1 MGKLLAFGIVF
12 LCVAIA
18 PPAGAGDSPTDPEL
32 DEIVVTATLR
42 SAPAIDVPA
51 SVTLLDGQ
59 TLRDAGRSNLEDV
72 LGLIPNLNW
81 AGDTSL
87 PRYFQLRGI
96 GELEQYQ
103 GAPNPS
109 VGFLI
114 DDIDFS
120 GLGTAGTLYDID
132 QVDVLRGPQP
142 TRYGANALAGLIY
155 LRSALPTD
163 TFYGRVDL
171 DGGDYGTK
179 SEGAVI
185 SGPIDALASGFR
197 LAAQHHYTDGYYH
210 NLYLNR
216 DDTNRQDEYT
226 LRAKWLFKPSDRLHV
241 ELTAL
246 QVNIDNGY
254 DAYAIDN
261 SRNTE
266 SDQPGVDSQ
275 HSTGVS
281 LRTHYLPTDTLGLTA
296 IATYAKS
303 VIKYGYD
310 GDWGNPRSWAPAAAV
325 YQYSEIQNRERTTKS
340 LELRLGT
347 ESAHG
352 FGWLAGLYGNQ
363 LDESLNDL
371 SLGDYQP
378 LGAPPD
384 PANDQ
389 TNSVIAS
396 GYRARNVALF
406 GELDGEFAADL
417 RWSVGFRGERWSAS
431 YRGTTTDFLGT
442 NTGYTYAAVTPTAI
456 QSVTPATLG
465 PANNLWGGQGSLIY
479 GLGSGQSIYATLVR
493 GYKAGGFN
501 LSQGLLPGQLS
512 FNPETDVN
520 FEMGYKVDLVDH
532 RLKVNADVFYV
543 QRHDAQIKSSFQSD
557 PTNPDYFVY
566 YTGNAASGRNYG
578 LEGDVE
584 WRATAQVTLGADL
597 GLLQTHFENFVQR
610 FGGSD
615 GLGGS
620 GGQGASSQAGGG
632 VTSVSVSRELANA
645 PHWQAAVNATY
656 RDPRGP
662 FARLDVTGMGGYYFD
677 LPPNYTTSK
686 PYGLFNAKIGWETPH
701 WSAYLSG
708 RNLLDKRYPVRG
720 FYFGDVPPNFPSEV
734 YLQLGDPRT
743 WVASV
748 TVNFGGAPGG
758 GYQELLKGP

>member
-1 MGKLLAFGIVF
+1 MGKIFSLSVLLTFFSVSLPVSAS
-12 LCVAIA
+12 
-18 PPAGAGDSPTDPEL
+18 DSNTDPQL

-51 SVTLLDGQ
+51 SVTVLDRQ
-59 TLRDAGRSNLEDV
+59 TLRDAGRTNFEDV

-132 QVDVLRGPQP
+132 QIDVLRGPQP

-155 LRSALPTD
+155 LRSAEPTD

-171 DGGDYGTK
+171 NGGDYDTK

-185 SGPIDALASGFR
+185 SGPIDSLDSGFR
-197 LAAQHHYTDGYYH
+197 LAAQHYYTDGYYH

-226 LRAKWLFKPSDRLHV
+226 FRAKWIFKPSDRLRI
-241 ELTAL
+241 ELIAL

-266 SDQPGVDSQ
+266 SDQPGIDSQ

-281 LRTHYLPTDTLGLTA
+281 IRAHYLPSDTVGFTA

-303 VIKYGYD
+303 VIKYSYD
-310 GDWGNPRSWAPAAAV
+310 GDWGNPVLWAPDAAV
-325 YQYSEIQNRERTTKS
+325 YQYSEIQDRDRTTKT

-347 ESAHG
+347 ESSQG
-352 FGWLAGLYGNQ
+352 FGWLVGFYGNQ
-363 LDESLNDL
+363 LDESLIDL
-371 SLGDYQP
+371 SLGNYQP
-378 LGAPPD
+378 LGLPPD

-389 TNSVIAS
+389 SDNVINS

-406 GELDGEFAADL
+406 GELDGDLAADL
-417 RWSVGFRGERWSAS
+417 RWSVGLRGERWSAN
-431 YRGTTTDFLGT
+431 YQGTTTDFLGT
-442 NTGYTYAAVTPTAI
+442 NTGYTNAAVTPTAI
-456 QSVTPATLG
+456 ESVTPATLS
-465 PANNLWGGQGSLIY
+465 PANNLWGGHASLIY
-479 GLGSGQSIYATLVR
+479 RLDSGQSIYATVSR

-501 LSQGLLPGQLS
+501 LSQGLLPSQLS

-520 FEMGYKVDLVDH
+520 FETGYKADVLDH
-532 RLKVNADVFYV
+532 RLKIDADVFYLYR
-543 QRHDAQIKSSFQSD
+543 QDAQIKSSFQSD

-578 LEGDVE
+578 LESDAE
-584 WRATAQVTLGADL
+584 WRATDRVTLGADL
-597 GLLQTHFENFVQR
+597 GFLQTHFENFMQQQ
-610 FGGSD
+610 GS
-615 GLGGS
+615 S
-620 GGQGASSQAGGG
+620 GA
-632 VTSVSVSRELANA
+632 TSVSVSRELANA

-662 FARLDVTGMGGYYFD
+662 FARIDVTGMGGYYFD

-686 PYGLFNAKIGWETPH
+686 PYGLLNAKIGWETPK

-720 FYFGDVPPNFPSEV
+720 FYFGDVPPNFSNEV
-734 YLQLGDPRT
+734 YIQLGDPRT

-748 TVNFGGAPGG
+748 TVNFGGAPR
-758 GYQELLKGP
+758 

>member
-1 MGKLLAFGIVF
+1 MGKIFSLSVLLTFFSVSLPVSAS
-12 LCVAIA
+12 
-18 PPAGAGDSPTDPEL
+18 DTNTDPQL

-51 SVTLLDGQ
+51 SVTILDRQ
-59 TLRDAGRSNLEDV
+59 TLRDAGRTNFEDV

-132 QVDVLRGPQP
+132 QIDVLRGPQP

-155 LRSALPTD
+155 LRSAEPTD

-171 DGGDYGTK
+171 NGGDYDTK
-179 SEGAVI
+179 SEAAVI
-185 SGPIDALASGFR
+185 SGPIDSLDSGFR
-197 LAAQHHYTDGYYH
+197 LAAQHYYTDGYYH

-226 LRAKWLFKPSDRLHV
+226 FRAKWIFKPSDRLRI
-241 ELTAL
+241 ELIAL

-266 SDQPGVDSQ
+266 SDQPGIDSQ

-281 LRTHYLPTDTLGLTA
+281 IRAHYLPSDTVGFTA

-303 VIKYGYD
+303 VIKYSYD
-310 GDWGNPRSWAPAAAV
+310 GDWGNPVLWAPDAAV
-325 YQYSEIQNRERTTKS
+325 YQYSEIQDRDRTTKT

-347 ESAHG
+347 ESTQG
-352 FGWLAGLYGNQ
+352 FGWLVGFYGNQ
-363 LDESLNDL
+363 LDESLIDL
-371 SLGDYQP
+371 SLGNYQS
-378 LGAPPD
+378 LGLPPD

-389 TNSVIAS
+389 SDNVINSD
-396 GYRARNVALF
+396 YRARNVALF
-406 GELDGEFAADL
+406 GELDGDLAADL
-417 RWSVGFRGERWSAS
+417 RWSVGLRGERWSAN
-431 YRGTTTDFLGT
+431 YQGTTTDFLGT
-442 NTGYTYAAVTPTAI
+442 NTGYTNAAVTPTAI
-456 QSVTPATLG
+456 ESVTPATLS
-465 PANNLWGGQGSLIY
+465 PANNLWGGHASLIY
-479 GLGSGQSIYATLVR
+479 RLDSGQSIYATVSR

-501 LSQGLLPGQLS
+501 LSQGLLPSQLL

-520 FEMGYKVDLVDH
+520 FETGYKADVLDH
-532 RLKVNADVFYV
+532 RLKIDADVFYLYR
-543 QRHDAQIKSSFQSD
+543 QDAQIKSSFQSD

-578 LEGDVE
+578 LESDAE
-584 WRATAQVTLGADL
+584 WRATDRVTLGADL
-597 GLLQTHFENFVQR
+597 GLLQTHFENFMQQQ
-610 FGGSD
+610 GS
-615 GLGGS
+615 S
-620 GGQGASSQAGGG
+620 GA
-632 VTSVSVSRELANA
+632 TSVSVSRELANA

-662 FARLDVTGMGGYYFD
+662 FARIDVTGMGGYYFD

-686 PYGLFNAKIGWETPH
+686 PYGLLNAKIGWETPK

-720 FYFGDVPPNFPSEV
+720 FYFGDVPPNFSNEV
-734 YLQLGDPRT
+734 YIQLGDPRT

-748 TVNFGGAPGG
+748 TVNFGGTPR
-758 GYQELLKGP
+758 

>member
-1 MGKLLAFGIVF
+1 MGKIFSLSVLLTFFSVSLPVSAS
-12 LCVAIA
+12 
-18 PPAGAGDSPTDPEL
+18 DSNTDPQL

-51 SVTLLDGQ
+51 SVTVLDRQ
-59 TLRDAGRSNLEDV
+59 TLRDAGRTNFEDV

-132 QVDVLRGPQP
+132 QIDVLRGPQP

-155 LRSALPTD
+155 LRSAEPTD

-171 DGGDYGTK
+171 NGGDYDTK

-185 SGPIDALASGFR
+185 SGPIDSLDSGFR
-197 LAAQHHYTDGYYH
+197 LSAQHYYTDGYYH

-226 LRAKWLFKPSDRLHV
+226 FRAKWIFKPSDRLRI
-241 ELTAL
+241 ELIAL

-266 SDQPGVDSQ
+266 SDQPGIDSQ
-275 HSTGVS
+275 HSTGMS
-281 LRTHYLPTDTLGLTA
+281 IRAHYLPSDTVGFTA

-303 VIKYGYD
+303 VIKYSYD
-310 GDWGNPRSWAPAAAV
+310 GDWGNPVLWAPDASV
-325 YQYSEIQNRERTTKS
+325 YQYSEIQDRDRTTKT

-347 ESAHG
+347 ESSQG
-352 FGWLAGLYGNQ
+352 FGWLVGFYGNQ
-363 LDESLNDL
+363 LDESLIDL
-371 SLGDYQP
+371 SLGNYQP
-378 LGAPPD
+378 LGLPPV

-389 TNSVIAS
+389 SDNVINS

-406 GELDGEFAADL
+406 GELDGDLAADL
-417 RWSVGFRGERWSAS
+417 RWSAGLRGERWSAH
-431 YRGTTTDFLGT
+431 YQGTTTDFLGT
-442 NTGYTYAAVTPTAI
+442 NTGYTNAAVTPTAI
-456 QSVTPATLG
+456 ESVTPATLS
-465 PANNLWGGQGSLIY
+465 PANNLWGGHASLIY
-479 GLGSGQSIYATLVR
+479 RLDSGQSIYATVSR

-501 LSQGLLPGQLS
+501 LSQGLLPSQLS

-520 FEMGYKVDLVDH
+520 FETGYKADVLDH
-532 RLKVNADVFYV
+532 RLKIDTDVFYLYR
-543 QRHDAQIKSSFQSD
+543 QDAQIKSSFQSD

-578 LEGDVE
+578 LESDAE
-584 WRATAQVTLGADL
+584 WRATDRVTLGADL
-597 GLLQTHFENFVQR
+597 GLLQTHFENFMQQQ
-610 FGGSD
+610 GS
-615 GLGGS
+615 S
-620 GGQGASSQAGGG
+620 GA
-632 VTSVSVSRELANA
+632 TSVSVSRELANA

-662 FARLDVTGMGGYYFD
+662 FARIDVTGMGGYYFD

-686 PYGLFNAKIGWETPH
+686 PYGLLNAKIGWETPK

-720 FYFGDVPPNFPSEV
+720 FYFGDVPPNFSNEV
-734 YLQLGDPRT
+734 YIQLGDPRT

-748 TVNFGGAPGG
+748 SVNFGGAPR
-758 GYQELLKGP
+758 

>member
-1 MGKLLAFGIVF
+1 MDKRLS
-12 LCVAIA
+12 LCVVLFSFRLAL
-18 PPAGAGDSPTDPEL
+18 PAVASDSSIDPSL
-32 DEIVVTATLR
+32 DEIIVTATLR

-51 SVTLLDGQ
+51 SITVLDQQ
-59 TLRDAGRSNLEDV
+59 TLRDAGRANFEDV

-155 LRSALPTD
+155 LRSGEPTD
-163 TFYGRVDL
+163 TLYGRVDL
-171 DGGDYGTK
+171 DGGDYNTK

-185 SGPIDALASGFR
+185 SGPIDSLDSGFR
-197 LAAQHHYTDGYYH
+197 IAAQHYYTNGYYH
-210 NLYLNR
+210 DLYLNR

-226 LRAKWLFKPSDRLHV
+226 FRAKWIFKPSDRLHI

-246 QVNIDNGY
+246 QVNFDNGY
-254 DAYAIDN
+254 DAFAIDN

-281 LRTHYLPTDTLGLTA
+281 IRAHYLANDTVGFTA

-303 VIKYGYD
+303 IIKYSYD
-310 GDWGNPRSWAPAAAV
+310 GDWGNSVLWAPVATVFQSA
-325 YQYSEIQNRERTTKS
+325 EIQNRDRTTKT

-347 ESAHG
+347 ESAQG
-352 FGWLAGLYGNQ
+352 FGWLVGFYGNQ
-363 LDESLNDL
+363 LDESLTDL
-371 SLGDYQP
+371 SLSDYQP
-378 LGAPPD
+378 LGLPQD
-384 PANDQ
+384 PVDDQ
-389 TNSVIAS
+389 SNNVIDS

-406 GELDGEFAADL
+406 GELDGDLAAGL
-417 RWSVGFRGERWSAS
+417 RWSAGLRGERWNAS
-431 YRGTTTDFLGT
+431 YQGTTNYFLGT
-442 NTGYTYAAVTPTAI
+442 NTGYTNAPATSTAI
-456 QSVTPATLG
+456 ESVTPATLS
-465 PANNLWGGQGSLIY
+465 PANNLWGGHVSLTY
-479 GLGSGQSIYATLVR
+479 KLDLGQSLYATVVR

-501 LSQGLLPGQLS
+501 LSQGLLPNQLA

-520 FEMGYKVDLVDH
+520 LETGYKADLLDH
-532 RLKVNADVFYV
+532 RLKVNADVFYLHRN
-543 QRHDAQIKSSFQSD
+543 QAQIKTSFQSD
-557 PTNPDYFVY
+557 PTDPDAFTY
-566 YTGNAASGRNYG
+566 YTGNAASGSNYG
-578 LEGDVE
+578 LESDLE
-584 WRATAQVTLGADL
+584 WRAADRVTLGGDL
-597 GLLQTHFENFVQR
+597 GLLQTHFEDFVQ
-610 FGGSD
+610 
-615 GLGGS
+615 
-620 GGQGASSQAGGG
+620 QGPTGATIA
-632 VTSVSVSRELANA
+632 SVSRELANA

-662 FARLDVTGMGGYYFD
+662 FARVDVTGMGGYYFD

-686 PYGLFNAKIGWETPH
+686 PYGLLNAKIGWETAR

-720 FYFGDVPPNFPSEV
+720 FYFGDVPPNFPYEV
-734 YLQLGDPRT
+734 YVQLGDPRT

-748 TVNFGGAPGG
+748 TVNFGAAPR
-758 GYQELLKGP
+758 

>member
-1 MGKLLAFGIVF
+1 MVIKSAAGHVYLIA
-12 LCVAIA
+12 AIGA
-18 PPAGAGDSPTDPEL
+18 AALSGWTHPAAADDDSDSSEL
-32 DEIVVTATLR
+32 HEIVVTATLR

-51 SVTLLDGQ
+51 SVTVLPEQ
-59 TLRDAGRSNLEDV
+59 TLHDAGRANFEDV

-103 GAPNPS
+103 GAPDPS

-155 LRSALPTD
+155 MKSAEPTD
-163 TFYGRVDL
+163 TPYGRVDL
-171 DGGDYGTK
+171 DGGDYGTN
-179 SEGAVI
+179 SQGAVI
-185 SGPIDALASGFR
+185 SGPVDSLDSGFR
-197 LAAQHHYTDGYYH
+197 FAAQRYYSNGYYR

-226 LRAKWLFKPSDRLHV
+226 YRAKWVFKPSDRLSL
-241 ELTAL
+241 ELTAM

-281 LRTHYLPTDTLGLTA
+281 LRAHYLASDTVGFTA

-303 VIKYGYD
+303 VIKYSYD
-310 GDWGNPRSWAPAAAV
+310 GDWGNPVLWAPDAAV
-325 YQYSEIQNRERTTKS
+325 YQYSEIQDRDRSTKT

-347 ESAHG
+347 ESNRG
-352 FGWLAGLYGNQ
+352 FGWLLGFYGNQ
-363 LDESLNDL
+363 LDESLVDL
-371 SLGDYQP
+371 SLGDFQP
-378 LGAPPD
+378 LGQPPD
-384 PANDQ
+384 PAADQ
-389 TNSVIAS
+389 SDDVIVS

-406 GELDGEFAADL
+406 GELDGDITAAL
-417 RWSVGFRGERWSAS
+417 RWSAGLRGERWSAN
-431 YRGTTTDFLGT
+431 YQGTTTDFLGT
-442 NTGYTYAAVTPTAI
+442 NTGYTNAAVIPTATL
-456 QSVTPATLG
+456 SVTPATLN
-465 PANNLWGGQGSLIY
+465 PVNDLWGGHASLTY
-479 GLGSGQSIYATLVR
+479 RLDPGQSVYATVVR

-501 LSQGLLPGQLS
+501 LSQGLLPSQLS
-512 FNPETDVN
+512 FNPEEDVN
-520 FEMGYKVDLVDH
+520 LEAGYKADLLEH
-532 RLKVNADVFYV
+532 RLTLNADVFYLH
-543 QRHDAQIKSSFQSD
+543 RHDAQIKTSFQSD
-557 PTNPDYFVY
+557 PTNPDDFVF
-566 YTGNAASGRNYG
+566 YTGNAASGHNYG
-578 LEGDVE
+578 LESDLE
-584 WRATAQVTLGADL
+584 WRAAERLTLGADL
-597 GLLQTHFENFVQR
+597 GLLQSYFEDFVQQ
-610 FGGSD
+610 GV
-615 GLGGS
+615 S
-620 GGQGASSQAGGG
+620 G
-632 VTSVSVSRELANA
+632 TTILSVSRELANA

-662 FARLDVTGMGGYYFD
+662 FARIDATGMGGYYFD
-677 LPPNYTTSK
+677 LPPNETTSK
-686 PYGLFNAKIGWETPH
+686 PYGLLHAKIGWETPR

-708 RNLLDKRYPVRG
+708 RNLLNKRYPVRG
-720 FYFGDVPPNFPSEV
+720 FYFGDVPPNFPNEV
-734 YLQLGDPRT
+734 YVQLGDPRT
-743 WVASV
+743 WLASV
-748 TVNFGGAPGG
+748 SVNFGGAPR
-758 GYQELLKGP
+758 